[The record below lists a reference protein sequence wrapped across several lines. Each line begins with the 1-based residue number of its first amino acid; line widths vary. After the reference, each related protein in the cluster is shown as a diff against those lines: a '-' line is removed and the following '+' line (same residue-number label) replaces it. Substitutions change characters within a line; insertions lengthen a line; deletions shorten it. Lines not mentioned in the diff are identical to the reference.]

1 MVLILIGSVDW
12 LLVWGE
18 VREQSIDVIL
28 LWKAKDKE
36 YLTIYKDYERG
47 RTMYHMMLQL
57 WQCRAHVYKPPIYGL
72 RLHIIMFFSQW
83 ELY

>member
-18 VREQSIDVIL
+18 VREQSIHVIL

-57 WQCRAHVYKPPIYGL
+57 WQCRAHDIQTTHLWIEIAYYNV
-72 RLHIIMFFSQW
+72 F
-83 ELY
+83 